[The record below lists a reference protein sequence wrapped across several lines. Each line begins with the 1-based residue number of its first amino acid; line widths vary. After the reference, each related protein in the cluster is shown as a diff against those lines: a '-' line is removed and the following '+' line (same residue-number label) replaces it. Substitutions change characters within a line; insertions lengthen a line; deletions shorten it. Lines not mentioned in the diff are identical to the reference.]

1 MEITQESVRNIVLVL
16 HFIGMASLL
25 GGIMVQLKDIFAG
38 RGKIV
43 AAMIHGAWT
52 MLVTGLLLVAVIE
65 WRKATGD
72 DLDLNNFKVAV
83 KSVIVAAVLFL
94 VMFYRKRETVKRGEM
109 LAIGALTVTNIVI
122 AVVL

>member
-1 MEITQESVRNIVLVL
+1 MEITQESVRNIVLIL

-25 GGIMVQLKDIFAG
+25 GGVMVQLKDIFAG
-38 RGKIV
+38 KGKIV
-43 AAMIHGAWT
+43 GAMIHGAWT

-72 DLDLNNFKVAV
+72 DVDINNFKVAV
-83 KSVIVAAVLFL
+83 KSVIVVAVLFL

-109 LAIGALTVTNIVI
+109 LSIAALTVTNIAI

>member
-1 MEITQESVRNIVLVL
+1 MEITQESVRNIVLIL

-25 GGIMVQLKDIFAG
+25 GGVMVQLKDIFAG
-38 RGKIV
+38 KGKIV

-52 MLVTGLLLVAVIE
+52 MLVTGLALVAVIE

-72 DLDLNNFKVAV
+72 DVDINNFKIAV
-83 KSVIVAAVLFL
+83 KSVIVVAVLFL

-109 LAIGALTVTNIVI
+109 LAIAALTLTNVSI
-122 AVVL
+122 AVIL

>member
-1 MEITQESVRNIVLVL
+1 MEITQESVRNIVLIL

-38 RGKIV
+38 RGKVV
-43 AAMIHGAWT
+43 AAMVHGSWT

-65 WRKATGD
+65 WRKATGED
-72 DLDLNNFKVAV
+72 IDLNNFKVAV
-83 KSVIVAAVLFL
+83 KSIIVVAVVFL
-94 VMFYRKRETVKRGEM
+94 VMFYRKREAVKRGEM
-109 LAIGALTVTNIVI
+109 LAIAALTLTNITI

>member
-1 MEITQESVRNIVLVL
+1 MEITQETLRNVVLIL

-25 GGIMVQLKDIFAG
+25 GGVLVQLKDIFAG

-52 MLVTGLLLVAVIE
+52 MLITGLLLVGVIE
-65 WRKATGD
+65 WRKATGED
-72 DLDLNNFKVAV
+72 IDINNFKVAV
-83 KSVIVAAVLFL
+83 KSIVVVAVLFL

-109 LAIGALTVTNIVI
+109 LAIAALTVTNIVV
-122 AVVL
+122 AVVI

>member
-1 MEITQESVRNIVLVL
+1 MEITQETVRNIVLIL

-25 GGIMVQLKDIFAG
+25 GGLLVQLKDVFGG

-43 AAMIHGAWT
+43 PAMIHGAWT
-52 MLVTGLLLVAVIE
+52 MLLTGLLLVGVIE
-65 WRKATGD
+65 WRKATGED
-72 DLDLNNFKVAV
+72 VDLNNFKVAV

-109 LAIGALTVTNIVI
+109 LSIGALTLTNLVI
-122 AVVL
+122 AVVI